1 MEFVQPIRDRKKIE
15 AMKKILASNPRNL
28 LLFVLG
34 INSALRVSD
43 LLNLRVRDVVDENG
57 KTREFLEVREKK
69 TGKTKQFELSKN
81 ALKALRLYLAA
92 VNPKPAH
99 YLFRSREG
107 RNRPLSRQQV
117 HKILSD
123 SAETVGIRE
132 RVGTHSLR
140 KTFGYHAHQAGVS
153 ISLLQ
158 WLLNHSS
165 QATTMRYLGL
175 TQDDANQV
183 IRDLN
188 L

>member
-1 MEFVQPIRDRKKIE
+1 MQFVQPIRDRKKIA

-43 LLNLRVRDVVDENG
+43 LLKLRVWDVLDEGG
-57 KTREFLEVREKK
+57 KTKDFLEVREQK

-81 ALKALRLYLAA
+81 ARKALRLHFDA
-92 VNPKPAH
+92 VNPKPSH

-107 RNRPLSRQQV
+107 RNQPLSRQQA

-123 SAETVGIRE
+123 AAETVGITE

-140 KTFGYHAHQAGVS
+140 KTFGYHAYKAGVS

-165 QATTMRYLGL
+165 QSTTLRYLGL